1 MISAVAMTARRDP
14 TNSINANDGFGYFG
28 SKHRGRRLL
37 RTVSMTQTKSS
48 TRARAWKR
56 TMRLSRAL
64 DNSDY
69 SDSRVEKERE
79 ALTAI
84 ERDISE
90 FSEKDLMNEEK
101 QRQILRDRREKT
113 RVDKFKDNVDLFLL
127 YDFFVIVAILAWLV
141 VGVCVRLGVYN
152 KGLSYDEPVLGT
164 WLFLWPFLFQPLLGV
179 HMLATLVSPLIG
191 KLKEK
196 GILGEDAWQ

>member
-1 MISAVAMTARRDP
+1 MISAVAMTARCDP

-28 SKHRGRRLL
+28 SKRGRRLL

-127 YDFFVIVAILAWLV
+127 YDF
-141 VGVCVRLGVYN
+141 
-152 KGLSYDEPVLGT
+152 
-164 WLFLWPFLFQPLLGV
+164 
-179 HMLATLVSPLIG
+179 
-191 KLKEK
+191 
-196 GILGEDAWQ
+196 